1 MMGEMSSYTSLI
13 FFLIIFAVCLLP
25 FLRKTQVFFLF
36 CGVLAC
42 VISLSH
48 NEFKN
53 AANAKETLVSEGA
66 VLSKSA
72 EEVSFAPDLDFKD
85 IVVAPPLPD
94 RVVKEARAAAKIV
107 VDTYDGLDCRSW
119 QEHLREMRPK
129 YSVAGW
135 DALEKALRPFL
146 EEILEKHLSVIAKLA
161 DEPQVVKYSDT
172 KVFVAFPIA
181 TNLSFV
187 DIWVYVEAESVEGK
201 TVVTGMTV
209 GKKI

>member
-1 MMGEMSSYTSLI
+1 MMSEMISYTSLI
-13 FFLIIFAVCLLP
+13 LFLILVAICLLP
-25 FLRKTQVFFLF
+25 FLRKNQVFLIF
-36 CGVLAC
+36 CGLLLCIMA
-42 VISLSH
+42 LFH

-53 AANAKETLVSEGA
+53 AANAKETLFSEGA
-66 VLSKSA
+66 VLSKSV
-72 EEVSFAPDLDFKD
+72 EGVSFVLDLDFKD
-85 IVVAPPLPD
+85 IVVAPPLPE
-94 RVVKEARAAAKIV
+94 RVIKEARSAAKIV

-119 QEHLREMRPK
+119 QEHLRRVRPK

-135 DALEKALRPFL
+135 DALEKALTPFL
-146 EEILEKHLSVIAKLA
+146 EEVLEKHLSVTAKLA

-187 DIWVYVEAESVEGK
+187 DIWVYVEAESVEGR
-201 TVVTGMTV
+201 TVVTGVTV